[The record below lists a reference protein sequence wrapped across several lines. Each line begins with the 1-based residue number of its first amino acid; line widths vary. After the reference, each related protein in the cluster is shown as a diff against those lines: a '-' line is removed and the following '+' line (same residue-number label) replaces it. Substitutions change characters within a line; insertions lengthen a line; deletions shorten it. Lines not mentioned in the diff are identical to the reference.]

1 MDLEAQIVTI
11 EKWLCSHEE
20 DRNRYIVIEATREY
34 MDRFHIPEYR
44 IELLGTYEVLLN
56 GRRTN

>member
-1 MDLEAQIVTI
+1 MASEAQTVVI

-44 IELLGTYEVLLN
+44 IELLDKYEVKIN

>member
-1 MDLEAQIVTI
+1 MASEVQTKIVI

-34 MDRFHIPEYR
+34 MNRFHIPSYR
-44 IELLGTYEVLLN
+44 IQLLGSYEVILH
-56 GRRTN
+56 G